1 MSGSAGLVCPVASI
15 LTRAGTLR
23 VISSMKLCH
32 MYGIEKSHTIPNHP
46 AGNGQCERLNRTLHN
61 LLRTLPLTK
70 KRNWSSY
77 LPQVTFA
84 YNTNAHHFTG
94 ESPFFLMFGQD
105 PQLPM
110 DFLLGSTEYRNL
122 SLATPMIGSWN
133 TSLGYV
139 MLSKVQPGIWKLQ
152 LPGGRSTTTSMFEI
166 TPCKKVSWSSLKT
179 LE

>member
-1 MSGSAGLVCPVASI
+1 
-15 LTRAGTLR
+15 
-23 VISSMKLCH
+23 MKLCH

-46 AGNGQCERLNRTLHN
+46 AGNGQCERLNRTLYN

-94 ESPFFLMFGQD
+94 DSPFFLMFGQD

-110 DFLLGSTEYRNL
+110 DFLLGRVQEPVAGHPHDWIVEHQSRLRHAFE
-122 SLATPMIGSWN
+122 SATRHLEAAAAWRKEHYDKHVRDNP
-133 TSLGYV
+133 
-139 MLSKVQPGIWKLQ
+139 LQ
-152 LPGGRSTTTSMFEI
+152 EG
-166 TPCKKVSWSSLKT
+166 
-179 LE
+179 